1 MCVYLTYGLTDSLY
15 KTNKLIKNTH
25 AALQSETLY
34 IIYTS
39 LNFQMI

>member
-1 MCVYLTYGLTDSLY
+1 MCVYLRTHWFIVQNQQ
-15 KTNKLIKNTH
+15 TNKNTH
-25 AALQSETLY
+25 TALQNEPLY

>member
-1 MCVYLTYGLTDSLY
+1 MCVFLTYRLTDSLY

-34 IIYTS
+34 IIYTIFY
-39 LNFQMI
+39 FQMI